1 MRKLFFIALALFS
14 TILVSAQSR
23 LSAKLGINTLSLN
36 SNDPNRDYSNRHTG
50 IQLGLTYEVPLAG
63 DFSIRPEFIVSQYAV
78 SESAGGNKLKLG
90 YYQIPVLLN
99 YHNEESNFNLFA
111 GPQVGSISNAKYVNM
126 NSDATAGRGNTL
138 NETDF
143 GYTYGVSTAP
153 NAKGYFLDIRAYRG
167 LSNVL
172 KTVYDNGYNSSNFA
186 LSVSIGYRF
195 K

>member
-1 MRKLFFIALALFS
+1 MRKLFFIGLALFS
-14 TILVSAQSR
+14 TLFVSAQSR
-23 LSAKLGINTLSLN
+23 LSAKAGINTLTLN
-36 SNDPNRDYSNRHTG
+36 SSDKDRDFSNRHTG
-50 IQLGLTYEVPLAG
+50 IQLGLAYEVPLAG
-63 DFSIRPEFIVSQYAV
+63 AFSIRPEFIVSQYAV

-90 YYQIPVLLN
+90 YYQIPVILN
-99 YHNEESNFNLFA
+99 YRNEESGFNLFA

-126 NSDATAGRGNTL
+126 NSDVTSGRGNTL

-143 GYTYGVSTAP
+143 GYTYGVSSTP
-153 NAKGYFLDIRAYRG
+153 NAKGYYLDVRAYRG

-172 KTVYDNGYNSSNFA
+172 KTVYDKGVNSSNFA